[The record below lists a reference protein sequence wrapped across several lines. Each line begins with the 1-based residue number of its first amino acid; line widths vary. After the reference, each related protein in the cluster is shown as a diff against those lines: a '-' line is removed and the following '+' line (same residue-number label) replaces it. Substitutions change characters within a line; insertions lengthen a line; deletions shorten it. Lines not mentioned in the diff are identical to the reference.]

1 MKEGY
6 QKALKKLTSLFLQN
20 PVPFNGQVYEKQKG
34 PETSDQSIFR
44 SQNKFR
50 RIPLLVTYYLTKF
63 DDET

>member
-50 RIPLLVTYYLTKF
+50 KIPLSVTYYLTKF